1 MTTEVQFKIDSEFPT
16 CWNKEMHTIWF
27 SLWESYDTGQNSEF
41 FFFIIWGILFQ
52 LDKV

>member
-16 CWNKEMHTIWF
+16 CWNKEMHTYLIQYVRV
-27 SLWESYDTGQNSEF
+27 LWYKAEQW